1 MSLGL
6 RAAKALVDAAAGYDP
21 SVLNDKDALTDK
33 TVKAVNS
40 VLSDATKYEN
50 DGTHLK
56 SWVKDYVEKK
66 NRMYKNRFLRQFL
79 LFLYGRNSQNIWR
92 RN

>member
-6 RAAKALVDAAAGYDP
+6 RAAEALVDAAVGYDP
-21 SVLNDKDALTDK
+21 SVMDDKDALTDK
-33 TVKAVNS
+33 TVDAVNS

-50 DGTHLK
+50 GGAHLK

-66 NRMYKNRFLRQFL
+66 IRMYNNRFLRQFF
-79 LFLYGRNSQNIWR
+79 LFLYYR
-92 RN
+92 RTR